1 MAYLNFTADSRLIDR
16 QIVWTYCVFSGRTT
30 NHTRKT
36 MARTKVNKSAAIR
49 DALKANPG
57 KSPKEIAEIVSKGGV
72 KVTAMYVSTIKTTMG
87 KKKGKRGRKPGSQ
100 SSNGVVADLQN
111 TIVYVK
117 GVGGL
122 DKAKELIALL
132 ESVRGV

>member
-1 MAYLNFTADSRLIDR
+1 
-16 QIVWTYCVFSGRTT
+16 
-30 NHTRKT
+30 

-49 DALKANPG
+49 EALKANPG
-57 KSPKEIAEIVSKGGV
+57 KGPKEVSELLAKQGV
-72 KVTAMYVSTIKTTMG
+72 KVSPMYVSTIKATKG
-87 KKKGKRGRKPGSQ
+87 KKKGKRGRKPGSH
-100 SSNGVVADLQN
+100 SPSGIVADLQN
-111 TIVYVK
+111 TVVYVK

>member
-1 MAYLNFTADSRLIDR
+1 
-16 QIVWTYCVFSGRTT
+16 
-30 NHTRKT
+30 

-49 DALKANPG
+49 EALKANPDKG
-57 KSPKEIAEIVSKGGV
+57 PKEIAEIMGKQGV
-72 KVTAMYVSTIKTTMG
+72 KVTPLYVSTIKSTMG
-87 KKKGKRGRKPGSQ
+87 KKKGKRGRKPSSQ
-100 SSNGVVADLQN
+100 WSNGVVADLQN
-111 TIVYVK
+111 TVVFVK